1 MINPSLNDSNRR
13 FNVQFHCRVI
23 PEQFCI
29 SLVVPMAV
37 IKFNFPIFISF
48 AITKKIIITIIRTF
62 PVPRPNYFIILI
74 KIPIEI
80 VWCDV
85 IVCLISWLLPGC
97 WLLRVD
103 NYGVR
108 NWHVEMQPIVS
119 HCCRFLSLRPL
130 LPQTFLKHS
139 EEKKIAFLHTALWPT
154 DLVGD
159 HSTGSGHTSR
169 LALRQWKRFLSPSYS
184 LLGNTNT
191 NNQRNS
197 FRIRRPSRRSCQ
209 INPENP
215 PGNAINN

>member
-139 EEKKIAFLHTALWPT
+139 EEKKNC
-154 DLVGD
+154 
-159 HSTGSGHTSR
+159 
-169 LALRQWKRFLSPSYS
+169 LSPHGAVTHWPRRWPFNWQWPHIAAGPPPMEEIPFTF
-184 LLGNTNT
+184 LF
-191 NNQRNS
+191 S
-197 FRIRRPSRRSCQ
+197 FG
-209 INPENP
+209 EH
-215 PGNAINN
+215 